1 MKVVK
6 VWNKDEY
13 INVSEIESIEII
25 ENTGE
30 FFDIVIYV
38 RNTNGDYHRPV
49 YRANSKKDC
58 YITLEVFLDIIND
71 LNNERYPYK
80 YIIDLEKGCTPDNE
94 Q

>member
-6 VWNKDEY
+6 VWHENEY

-25 ENTGE
+25 KNTVE
-30 FFDIVIYV
+30 FFEIIICV

-58 YITLEVFLDIIND
+58 CIILEAFLDMIND
-71 LNNERYPYK
+71 RNSEKRLYK
-80 YIIDLEKGCTPDNE
+80 YIIDLEKVNIADNE
-94 Q
+94 